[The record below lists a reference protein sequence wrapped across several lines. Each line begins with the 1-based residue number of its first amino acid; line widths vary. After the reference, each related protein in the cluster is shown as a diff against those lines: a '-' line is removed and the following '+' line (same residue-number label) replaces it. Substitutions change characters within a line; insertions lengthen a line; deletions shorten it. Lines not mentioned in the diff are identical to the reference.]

1 MAYSCLNDGPFYY
14 FFSLYSAGGVPL
26 IGFRASI
33 ICNSAHVKPINQFIF
48 HFLFV
53 NEHCKKKK
61 KKHEDSKSNNTN
73 DLCGSLIGKVD
84 EYL

>member
-1 MAYSCLNDGPFYY
+1 MAYSCLNDGPLYY
-14 FFSLYSAGGVPL
+14 FFSLYSAGAGGVPL

-61 KKHEDSKSNNTN
+61 KNMKTARATTRMI
-73 DLCGSLIGKVD
+73 CAVA
-84 EYL
+84 

>member
-1 MAYSCLNDGPFYY
+1 MAYSCLNDGPLYY

-61 KKHEDSKSNNTN
+61 KKTLRQQEQQHE
-73 DLCGSLIGKVD
+73 
-84 EYL
+84 